1 LTIHPVGLL
10 AVLPAGGV
18 EAAGPAGG
26 PFIPDSHIYTLSNS
40 GGSTLDWTITATAGW
55 FTLSATS
62 GMLGP
67 GASTN
72 IIVSFKPDANTLPA
86 GSYSDVLGFTN
97 LTTGTGDTARLVSL
111 TVNALVELTVTANN
125 PAWGTVSPTNG
136 TYIAG
141 SSLELLASPAAY
153 FRFSNWSGDGSGTEN
168 PLSLLLDTNKSV
180 LAEFGEILTTN
191 HPTPHWWLAAHGYT
205 NDLETAVAS
214 LGVNG
219 VPLWQS
225 YIAGLDPNNPASQF
239 RLAGHL
245 TSDGIGYVLEWNPVT
260 NRVYTIWLN
269 TNLSD
274 GFSPMPGASN
284 LPWTIRSFTNSSN
297 PSSVQF
303 YRIEVRK
310 P

>member
-1 LTIHPVGLL
+1 VSAGTAGS
-10 AVLPAGGV
+10 AGGDTADGRSVRRSTNLITNAEV
-18 EAAGPAGG
+18 EAAGSELTTAYDLVSRLRPSMMRYRNQGAEPAAYV
-26 PFIPDSHIYTLSNS
+26 D
-40 GGSTLDWTITATAGW
+40 
-55 FTLSATS
+55 
-62 GMLGP
+62 
-67 GASTN
+67 
-72 IIVSFKPDANTLPA
+72 
-86 GSYSDVLGFTN
+86 DVLGFTN

-225 YIAGLDPNNPASQF
+225 YIAGLDPNDPTSQF

-245 TSDGIGYVLEWNPVT
+245 TSDGMGYVLEWNPVT
-260 NRVYTIWLN
+260 NRVYTIWVN

-284 LPWTIRSFTNSSN
+284 LPRTLRSFTNSSN
-297 PSSVQF
+297 PSSPQF